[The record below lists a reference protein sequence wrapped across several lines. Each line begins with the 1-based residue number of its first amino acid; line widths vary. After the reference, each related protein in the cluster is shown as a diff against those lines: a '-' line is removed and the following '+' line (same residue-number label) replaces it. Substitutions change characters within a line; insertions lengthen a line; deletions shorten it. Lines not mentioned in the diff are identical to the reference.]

1 LTFDFDHETPTPIGS
16 TAASDI
22 SHGLISLP
30 NTERDI
36 YQSMA
41 GVNTVRL
48 LKEDLLKELAR
59 PTGDGRAEKI
69 LDILD
74 RLDKV
79 DNMNLTIL
87 SETLIG
93 ATVSKLKTYDNN
105 DVASK
110 AKYLVKK
117 WKGIAKQAQGGNNNG
132 AATSDAKPAAASSSS
147 DSKMSSKQQSGQ
159 MKRMASTGSSE
170 LNPDTEWQG
179 LPPLRINICKKLHT
193 IFLMSR
199 DELSKELNKSAVEQ
213 LCLARAGEVE
223 AAIDTWSRGVKETY
237 TEKVRSLVFNLK
249 KNGAIRDQVILG
261 QVSPDQLPR
270 MSAEELQTE
279 EKAQERDATV
289 KKLQD
294 SRRLDWDQA
303 NEKKINDM
311 CGIKGELLKASLF
324 TCGRCKS
331 IKTTSTQKQT
341 RSADEPMTVFVLC
354 MNCGNRWKC

>member
-1 LTFDFDHETPTPIGS
+1 MS
-16 TAASDI
+16 
-22 SHGLISLP
+22 
-30 NTERDI
+30 
-36 YQSMA
+36 

-59 PTGDGRAEKI
+59 PTGDGRVEKI
-69 LDILD
+69 LDILE

-79 DNMNLTIL
+79 DNMNLAIL

-93 ATVSKLKTYDNN
+93 ASVSKLKTYNDS
-105 DVASK
+105 DVASA
-110 AKYLVKK
+110 AKNLVKK
-117 WKGIAKQAQGGNNNG
+117 WKGIAKQAQGETNNG
-132 AATSDAKPAAASSSS
+132 VAAATIAAAASCKPAASNTSDDSKISSKPGKLKRLASS
-147 DSKMSSKQQSGQ
+147 
-159 MKRMASTGSSE
+159 GSSE
-170 LNPDTEWQG
+170 LNVDAEWQG
-179 LPPLRINICKKLHT
+179 LPPLRINVCKKLHN

-213 LCLARAGEVE
+213 LCLARTGEVE
-223 AAIDTWSRGVKETY
+223 AAIDSWSRGMREIY
-237 TEKVRSLVFNLK
+237 TEKIRGLVFNLK

-261 QVSPDQLPR
+261 QISPDQLPR
-270 MSAEELQTE
+270 MSDEELQTE

-294 SRRLDWDQA
+294 SRRLDWDRA

-354 MNCGNRWKC
+354 LNCGNRWKC

>member
-1 LTFDFDHETPTPIGS
+1 MS
-16 TAASDI
+16 
-22 SHGLISLP
+22 
-30 NTERDI
+30 
-36 YQSMA
+36 

-59 PTGDGRAEKI
+59 PTGDGRVEKI
-69 LDILD
+69 LDILE

-79 DNMNLTIL
+79 DNMNLAIL
-87 SETLIG
+87 SETLVG
-93 ATVSKLKTYDNN
+93 ASVSKLKTYDNS
-105 DVASK
+105 DVANA
-110 AKYLVKK
+110 AKNLVKK
-117 WKGIAKQAQGGNNNG
+117 WKGIAKQAQGDTNNG
-132 AATSDAKPAAASSSS
+132 VAATTTAAAASCKPAASNASDGSKISSKPGQLKRLASS
-147 DSKMSSKQQSGQ
+147 
-159 MKRMASTGSSE
+159 GSSE
-170 LNPDTEWQG
+170 LNVDTEWQG
-179 LPPLRINICKKLHT
+179 LPPLRINICKKLHN

-223 AAIDTWSRGVKETY
+223 AAIDSWSRGVRETY
-237 TEKVRSLVFNLK
+237 TEKVRGLVFNLK

-261 QVSPDQLPR
+261 QISPDQLPR
-270 MSAEELQTE
+270 MSDEELQTE

-294 SRRLDWDQA
+294 SRRLDWDRA

-311 CGIKGELLKASLF
+311 CGIKGEMLKASLF

-354 MNCGNRWKC
+354 LNCGNRWKC

>member
-1 LTFDFDHETPTPIGS
+1 
-16 TAASDI
+16 
-22 SHGLISLP
+22 
-30 NTERDI
+30 
-36 YQSMA
+36 MA
-41 GVNTVRL
+41 GINTVRL
-48 LKEDLLKELAR
+48 LKEDLLKQLAR
-59 PTGDGRAEKI
+59 PSGDGRVEKI
-69 LDILD
+69 LDILE

-79 DNMNLTIL
+79 ENMDLTIL

-93 ATVSKLKTYDNN
+93 ASVSKLKTYDNT
-105 DVASK
+105 DVASA
-110 AKYLVKK
+110 AKNLVKK
-117 WKGIAKQAQGGNNNG
+117 WKGIAKQAQGGNN
-132 AATSDAKPAAASSSS
+132 AADAAAASSSAKSAASNSS
-147 DSKMSSKQQSGQ
+147 DSKISSKPGQ
-159 MKRMASTGSSE
+159 PKRMASAELSE
-170 LNPDTEWQG
+170 LNADTEWQS
-179 LPPLRINICKKLHT
+179 LPPLRSNICKKLHT

-199 DELSKELNKSAVEQ
+199 DELSKNLNKSAVEQ
-213 LCLARAGEVE
+213 LCIARTGEVE
-223 AAIDTWSRGVKETY
+223 TAINTWSRGARDAY
-237 TEKVRSLVFNLK
+237 TEKVRGLVFNLK
-249 KNGAIRDQVILG
+249 KNGAVRDQVILG
-261 QVSPDQLPR
+261 QISPDQLPR

-294 SRRLDWDQA
+294 SRRLDWDKA

>member
-1 LTFDFDHETPTPIGS
+1 
-16 TAASDI
+16 
-22 SHGLISLP
+22 
-30 NTERDI
+30 
-36 YQSMA
+36 M
-41 GVNTVRL
+41 NTVRL

-59 PTGDGRAEKI
+59 PTGDGRTEKI
-69 LDILD
+69 LDILE
-74 RLDKV
+74 RLDRV
-79 DNMNLTIL
+79 DNMNLAIL

-93 ATVSKLKTYDNN
+93 ASVSKLKTHDNSE
-105 DVASK
+105 VASA
-110 AKYLVKK
+110 AKNLVKK
-117 WKGIAKQAQGGNNNG
+117 WKGIAKQGQGGN
-132 AATSDAKPAAASSSS
+132 AASSQPAASKSNNESKISS
-147 DSKMSSKQQSGQ
+147 EPGNL
-159 MKRMASTGSSE
+159 KRMGSSGSSE
-170 LNPDTEWQG
+170 LNADTEWQG

-193 IFLMSR
+193 IFLLSK

-223 AAIDTWSRGVKETY
+223 AAIDSWSRGVKEQY
-237 TEKVRSLVFNLK
+237 TEKVRGLVFNLK

-261 QVSPDQLPR
+261 QISPDQLPR
-270 MSAEELQTE
+270 MSDEELQTE

-289 KKLQD
+289 RKLQD